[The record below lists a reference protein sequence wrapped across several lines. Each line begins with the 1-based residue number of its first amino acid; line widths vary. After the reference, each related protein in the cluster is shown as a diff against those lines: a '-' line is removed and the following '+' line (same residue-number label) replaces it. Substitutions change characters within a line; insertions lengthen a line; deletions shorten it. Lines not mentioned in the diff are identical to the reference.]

1 MERAGR
7 AGGAASTRHHP
18 CDSSSTRRSSSSSSR
33 SLFLSERGH
42 RIMSYTGIL
51 QDGFSMYSANKFD
64 EARNPEGIINLGTS
78 ENKLSV
84 DLMATR
90 LGQPDMYHVD
100 PVTLCYGDWR
110 GHAFLKKEMARF
122 LTDYCKAPRPLD
134 SENVVVVNGCGSLFT
149 ALSAVLC
156 DPGDGIL
163 IPTPYYGIID
173 EDIRHYSGVRT
184 VHVPLSGVPSE
195 DETHP
200 FQLTVP
206 KLETALEA
214 AKKEGMRIRAV
225 ILINPNNPL
234 GDIYP
239 ADALLSYLE
248 FAKRH
253 ELHVIMDEI
262 YMLTIFIKGPKFTS
276 VLSFDRLPDP
286 DRTHVMWSLS
296 KDFAASGLRVGVLYT
311 ENRDVIRALGKVAY
325 VHGVPGP
332 LQYSVSQILRDREW
346 IDRVFLPTNHERLRK
361 AHRYMTDRLRAM
373 GVPYL
378 ERASGLY
385 VWADFRQFLQSDT
398 FVAEKDMW
406 IALIKSKVL
415 ISPGQAFYCP
425 EPGWVRLVFAES
437 MTRLKLG
444 MDRLESALPKLKLLT
459 NSAQTSKG
467 DQPNASSALP
477 SDSLEDLIGLLRKQI
492 HSSDWL
498 EQNKAE
504 HFAKSNP
511 EVYESFQQLLKK

>member
-18 CDSSSTRRSSSSSSR
+18 CDSSSTRRSSSSSR